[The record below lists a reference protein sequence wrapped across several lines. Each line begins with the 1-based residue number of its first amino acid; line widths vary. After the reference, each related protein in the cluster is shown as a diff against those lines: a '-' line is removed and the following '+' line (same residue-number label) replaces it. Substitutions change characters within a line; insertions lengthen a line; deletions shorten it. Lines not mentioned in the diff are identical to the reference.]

1 LAQRSKPKAKS
12 KTRKSASNKG
22 EITLLQDTLTK
33 LNSLTKDAET
43 TLRKV
48 RRTVK
53 EVAGNVADGAGDLA
67 SRLPVVGHEEKPKAR
82 KSASGAKKRAPKKSV
97 ASARA
102 STAKKSSTSTG
113 KKKAAASKS

>member
-33 LNSLTKDAET
+33 LNNLTKDAET
-43 TLRKV
+43 TLMKV
-48 RRTVK
+48 MRTVK